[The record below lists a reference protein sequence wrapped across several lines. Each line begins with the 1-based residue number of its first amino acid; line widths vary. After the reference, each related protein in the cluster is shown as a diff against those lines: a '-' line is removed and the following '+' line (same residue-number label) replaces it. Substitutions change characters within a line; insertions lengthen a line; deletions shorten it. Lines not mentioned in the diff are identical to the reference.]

1 MECAFWHKIY
11 IIKELLNLNWS
22 IKFVPGTNSQQVHIF
37 AQIQAGHL
45 EIAIIKLYTNA
56 TIIYDLL
63 LHCRIFNDA
72 FIVTLPPTTS
82 SFIGSLLE
90 LLLSHSLTFLSKCPL
105 IITFIHLTHKPMII
119 CYQNHAQTKV
129 LPIQILGHSLTS
141 HYKGGWS
148 PERCWSRLSGKVN
161 KPIWRESLKKVKKY
175 KWLSTFIEHALPK
188 CPGGGRG
195 FPRWLRLVSPL
206 IQSRCILCYLRCW
219 GRRGELVC
227 LSTLETLSIILFQ
240 VHIWSVLTGASE
252 TILRGH
258 TSPTAAA
265 VIYAVYTVQFYY
277 KC

>member
-1 MECAFWHKIY
+1 MIALSRWPAWIWAKIWTCW
-11 IIKELLNLNWS
+11 L
-22 IKFVPGTNSQQVHIF
+22 FVRGTN
-37 AQIQAGHL
+37 
-45 EIAIIKLYTNA
+45 
-56 TIIYDLL
+56 LL
-63 LHCRIFNDA
+63 LQLRFSN
-72 FIVTLPPTTS
+72 
-82 SFIGSLLE
+82 SLIMYILCQNA
-90 LLLSHSLTFLSKCPL
+90 HSTYHQGRPD
-105 IITFIHLTHKPMII
+105 
-119 CYQNHAQTKV
+119 
-129 LPIQILGHSLTS
+129 
-141 HYKGGWS
+141 KGGWS
-148 PERCWSRLSGKVN
+148 PERCWSRLS
-161 KPIWRESLKKVKKY
+161 
-175 KWLSTFIEHALPK
+175 
-188 CPGGGRG
+188 GGGRG

>member
-1 MECAFWHKIY
+1 MINCGFVYNLMIALSRWPAWIWAKIWTCW
-11 IIKELLNLNWS
+11 L
-22 IKFVPGTNSQQVHIF
+22 FVRGTNLILQLRFSNSLIMYILCQ
-37 AQIQAGHL
+37 
-45 EIAIIKLYTNA
+45 NA
-56 TIIYDLL
+56 
-63 LHCRIFNDA
+63 
-72 FIVTLPPTTS
+72 
-82 SFIGSLLE
+82 
-90 LLLSHSLTFLSKCPL
+90 HSTYHQGRPD
-105 IITFIHLTHKPMII
+105 
-119 CYQNHAQTKV
+119 
-129 LPIQILGHSLTS
+129 
-141 HYKGGWS
+141 KGGWS

-188 CPGGGRG
+188 RPGGGRG

-206 IQSRCILCYLRCW
+206 IQSRCLLCYLRCW